1 MEYFNTFGGNPVSC
15 AIGTEVLRTVK
26 REKLQE
32 NALEIGEYLKKELK
46 KLAQDFPIIGDIRG
60 QGLFLGIELVDTNLN
75 PLAEQTDY
83 IANRMKDHGI
93 LMSTDGPDHNVL
105 KIKPPLVFNKENA
118 TELIFYLKRIL
129 SEDFMSLL

>member
-1 MEYFNTFGGNPVSC
+1 
-15 AIGTEVLRTVK
+15 
-26 REKLQE
+26 
-32 NALEIGEYLKKELK
+32 
-46 KLAQDFPIIGDIRG
+46 LA
-60 QGLFLGIELVDTNLN
+60 
-75 PLAEQTDY
+75 AQTDY
-83 IANRMKDHGI
+83 VANRMKDHGI